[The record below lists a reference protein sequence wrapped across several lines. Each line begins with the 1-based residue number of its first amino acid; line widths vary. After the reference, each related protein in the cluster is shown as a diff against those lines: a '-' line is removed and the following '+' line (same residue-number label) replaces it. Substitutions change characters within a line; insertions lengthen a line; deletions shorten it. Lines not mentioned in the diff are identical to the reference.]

1 MYVVIKGTSI
11 KFNSTVSTLADANE
25 KALDLLAGIGP
36 ESRAAEC
43 TESTRAS
50 PRNHVPSVPMPRRSY
65 NKTTH
70 VPGLGRGIPEPTT
83 RASALIKAEQINL
96 AKALVDGLISSDF
109 QSAEEIYEKAF
120 AVTEHHSQ
128 LAGSKIDEAL
138 RAAVQL
144 TVRGRKDPIQQRSDR
159 QVRRHK
165 AAVKLA
171 IMEQAGT
178 RPEDQIAIAQAVL
191 ADLQGSLSSQ
201 QQKTASQTMQEDMK
215 SKHDK
220 AAKDFIIKS
229 VQKTIA
235 LLKSKIPKGGRRT
248 HADRTVMQT
257 VHRTPTLG
265 LNLGLNPPQKNPGLN
280 LGLNRRFLVWFKPR
294 FKTRFKSKGGVKSIS
309 ASTVATAVLFAPGL
323 FFWRGASPV
332 LDLTRP
338 PARSGFDP
346 PVRLIRV

>member
-1 MYVVIKGTSI
+1 MRDREHLKKQRPREPIPREGQQVSIKKRKDGRFSVYVAIKGTPI
-11 KFNSTVSTLADANE
+11 KFKSTVSSLADANE
-25 KALDLLAGIGP
+25 KALDFLAGIGP

-65 NKTTH
+65 NKTNH
-70 VPGLGRGIPEPTT
+70 VPGPGRGIHEPTT

-201 QQKTASQTMQEDMK
+201 QQKTASQIMQEDMK

-248 HADRTVMQT
+248 HADRIVMQT
-257 VHRTPTLG
+257 VVGATMREVP
-265 LNLGLNPPQKNPGLN
+265 PGLQQAACRILDVDRRHVPLLRN
-280 LGLNRRFLVWFKPR
+280 LWDNYE
-294 FKTRFKSKGGVKSIS
+294 
-309 ASTVATAVLFAPGL
+309 ASNEPTAVPFIQKEQGGEKPY
-323 FFWRGASPV
+323 R
-332 LDLTRP
+332 
-338 PARSGFDP
+338 
-346 PVRLIRV
+346 

>member
-1 MYVVIKGTSI
+1 MQGLGPS
-11 KFNSTVSTLADANE
+11 LE
-25 KALDLLAGIGP
+25 LLSAPNRPGLLQ
-36 ESRAAEC
+36 ETTCHQFLCLVAA
-43 TESTRAS
+43 
-50 PRNHVPSVPMPRRSY
+50 RSY
-65 NKTTH
+65 NKTNH
-70 VPGLGRGIPEPTT
+70 VPGPGRGIHEPTT

-201 QQKTASQTMQEDMK
+201 QQKTASQIMQEDMK

-220 AAKDFIIKS
+220 EAKDFIIKR

-257 VHRTPTLG
+257 VVGATMREVP
-265 LNLGLNPPQKNPGLN
+265 PGLQQAACRILDVDRRHVPLLRN
-280 LGLNRRFLVWFKPR
+280 LWDNYE
-294 FKTRFKSKGGVKSIS
+294 
-309 ASTVATAVLFAPGL
+309 ASNEPTAVPFIQKEQGGKKPYQEEYAE
-323 FFWRGASPV
+323 FVVSRWYE
-332 LDLTRP
+332 LTR
-338 PARSGFDP
+338 RSERMQDE
-346 PVRLIRV
+346 VRQRNPE